1 MRREE
6 EIERNKKIES
16 LQKALQNMKPLW
28 NHYANEAILTHNN
41 QYIQFNPKENAN
53 RRLENY
59 FDCPAL

>member
-1 MRREE
+1 
-6 EIERNKKIES
+6 
-16 LQKALQNMKPLW
+16 MKPLW

-59 FDCPAL
+59 FDGPAL